1 MDAVDI
7 KKHSKKCEIVFA
19 KVIKNSRFKM
29 NTFLIEE
36 TKYKLE
42 QYEEVLKKLKF
53 FIKQGSVF
61 KDYLDSFAEYS
72 VQIKD
77 LLDNMDD
84 KFLLFVVGT
93 GNYGKSTLI
102 NALMQQDLAPIDFRP
117 KTWKID
123 VYYLDEKNE
132 QNVIIKLNDGQ
143 ILNMSNEDAH
153 KFIENEEK
161 LTDKHK
167 KEYNNIKNEEL
178 KKCKTKKERDEMQEK
193 LKKEYLYKSKVVE
206 IRWPVKQN
214 KFLKN
219 ILLVDTP
226 GISQDLLYLQNSI
239 KDYYFKADGV
249 IWMLDGLTIASKN
262 NNEMIKELESY
273 LGDLGGLNDNIIGVV
288 NKIDKV
294 YANGGKEAVDAV
306 MNDAN
311 NYFGDKFKYIIPI
324 SAKEAFNNPNDK
336 DLENLN
342 AKIEDTFLSDAN
354 SLKLESKK
362 KGIQKIV
369 KDSIRINKEF
379 ESFISLKN
387 SQYQEKY
394 KSIQKFE
401 KGQKEKLE
409 KEVSN
414 LVEKYLEK
422 VSSNIIIMA
431 GNLFDIRGENE
442 SKKYVLDNI
451 FELNK
456 FQSNLKTFIS
466 NKEDFIKIQAEDM
479 YENAKISKYKYISK
493 IVSENIST
501 NLQMENLNLK
511 INQSFNI
518 YTSLGDFSGEGL
530 LNALGGVINQ
540 VYKGI
545 MKMMKINSVRSNLST
560 TINKIVE
567 EVEEKIL
574 KVFNE
579 NIDKIVK
586 NSFKILEA
594 SYMDILFDY
603 NKREKVCKIIEQFNN
618 DIFKEKE
625 IKLKDIL

>member
-1 MDAVDI
+1 
-7 KKHSKKCEIVFA
+7 
-19 KVIKNSRFKM
+19 M

-226 GISQDLLYLQNSI
+226 VFP
-239 KDYYFKADGV
+239 KTYY
-249 IWMLDGLTIASKN
+249 I
-262 NNEMIKELESY
+262 Y
-273 LGDLGGLNDNIIGVV
+273 
-288 NKIDKV
+288 
-294 YANGGKEAVDAV
+294 
-306 MNDAN
+306 
-311 NYFGDKFKYIIPI
+311 
-324 SAKEAFNNPNDK
+324 
-336 DLENLN
+336 
-342 AKIEDTFLSDAN
+342 
-354 SLKLESKK
+354 
-362 KGIQKIV
+362 
-369 KDSIRINKEF
+369 
-379 ESFISLKN
+379 
-387 SQYQEKY
+387 
-394 KSIQKFE
+394 
-401 KGQKEKLE
+401 
-409 KEVSN
+409 
-414 LVEKYLEK
+414 
-422 VSSNIIIMA
+422 
-431 GNLFDIRGENE
+431 
-442 SKKYVLDNI
+442 
-451 FELNK
+451 
-456 FQSNLKTFIS
+456 
-466 NKEDFIKIQAEDM
+466 KIQ
-479 YENAKISKYKYISK
+479 
-493 IVSENIST
+493 
-501 NLQMENLNLK
+501 
-511 INQSFNI
+511 
-518 YTSLGDFSGEGL
+518 
-530 LNALGGVINQ
+530 
-540 VYKGI
+540 
-545 MKMMKINSVRSNLST
+545 
-560 TINKIVE
+560 
-567 EVEEKIL
+567 
-574 KVFNE
+574 
-579 NIDKIVK
+579 
-586 NSFKILEA
+586 
-594 SYMDILFDY
+594 
-603 NKREKVCKIIEQFNN
+603 
-618 DIFKEKE
+618 
-625 IKLKDIL
+625 

>member
-1 MDAVDI
+1 MDSVDI

-19 KVIKNSRFKM
+19 KIIKNSRFKM

-42 QYEEVLKKLKF
+42 QYEEVLKKLKL

-132 QNVIIKLNDGQ
+132 QNEQNVIIKLNDGQ

-206 IRWPVKQN
+206 VRWPVKQN

-336 DLENLN
+336 YLENLN
-342 AKIEDTFLSDAN
+342 AKI
-354 SLKLESKK
+354 
-362 KGIQKIV
+362 
-369 KDSIRINKEF
+369 
-379 ESFISLKN
+379 
-387 SQYQEKY
+387 
-394 KSIQKFE
+394 
-401 KGQKEKLE
+401 
-409 KEVSN
+409 
-414 LVEKYLEK
+414 
-422 VSSNIIIMA
+422 
-431 GNLFDIRGENE
+431 
-442 SKKYVLDNI
+442 
-451 FELNK
+451 
-456 FQSNLKTFIS
+456 
-466 NKEDFIKIQAEDM
+466 
-479 YENAKISKYKYISK
+479 
-493 IVSENIST
+493 
-501 NLQMENLNLK
+501 
-511 INQSFNI
+511 
-518 YTSLGDFSGEGL
+518 
-530 LNALGGVINQ
+530 
-540 VYKGI
+540 
-545 MKMMKINSVRSNLST
+545 
-560 TINKIVE
+560 
-567 EVEEKIL
+567 
-574 KVFNE
+574 
-579 NIDKIVK
+579 
-586 NSFKILEA
+586 
-594 SYMDILFDY
+594 
-603 NKREKVCKIIEQFNN
+603 
-618 DIFKEKE
+618 
-625 IKLKDIL
+625 